1 MYMMTKELKMFRSLI
16 CLCAVVLLSSC
27 VPLGAG
33 DLPAPRALIVHNLS
47 GVDLDTVALSADK
60 VSSGEAYRYGMVSPV
75 LNGTEQVTERGSS
88 PRPLPQN
95 VALSWTEQGGTEYR
109 RSIDLGPVLL
119 QAQGWPAFA
128 LVFEVRPGG
137 ELSVLVSAY
146 P

>member
-1 MYMMTKELKMFRSLI
+1 MFRSLI
-16 CLCAVVLLSSC
+16 CLFVVVMLSAC
-27 VPLGAG
+27 VSPAPE

-47 GVDLDTVALSADK
+47 GADLDTVALSSDK
-60 VSSGEAYRYGMVSPV
+60 VSSGGAYRYGMVSPV

-88 PRPLPQN
+88 PSPLPRN
-95 VALSWTEQGGTEYR
+95 VTLLWTERGGQEYR
-109 RSIDLGPVLL
+109 RSIDLGPVLS